1 MPGLVAAHEH
11 GVMTNLPMLGCT
23 DVAKSFHG
31 RTVLRHMT
39 LSVQPGRVYALLGR
53 NGAGKSTTLRI
64 LLGLLEPDAGEV
76 YLLGRPF
83 ERAALGD
90 VGATIDGPALYGHLS
105 ATENLRVHALLTG
118 TSGER
123 VAAVLRQVGLDGLPH
138 QRVSTFSTGMKGRLA
153 LAIALLTD
161 PPVVI
166 LDEPQNGLDPDG
178 IIQLRTM
185 IRSLAAEGRTVLVSS
200 HPLAEVTQFADDVGI
215 LANGALVFEA
225 TTGSLTDNLEAVYLD
240 AVQRGVA

>member
-11 GVMTNLPMLGCT
+11 GVMTSLPMLGCT

-90 VGATIDGPALYGHLS
+90 VGATIDGPALY
-105 ATENLRVHALLTG
+105 
-118 TSGER
+118 
-123 VAAVLRQVGLDGLPH
+123 
-138 QRVSTFSTGMKGRLA
+138 
-153 LAIALLTD
+153 
-161 PPVVI
+161 
-166 LDEPQNGLDPDG
+166 
-178 IIQLRTM
+178 
-185 IRSLAAEGRTVLVSS
+185 
-200 HPLAEVTQFADDVGI
+200 
-215 LANGALVFEA
+215 
-225 TTGSLTDNLEAVYLD
+225 
-240 AVQRGVA
+240 